1 MVKSH
6 RNCLRTL
13 AIALGSVLLVSSLAH
28 AKLRDSDEDTSRQID
43 RGTEQNKAAQRT
55 AATAQAA
62 LANNPNDKAAADQL
76 RQAQDV
82 IHANDK
88 FRDDSTAQFPDS
100 YRVQNAAANAA
111 ISEGDWNKS
120 LQYGQ
125 RAVDLAGNDPT
136 QLAVSLK
143 SLALAQNKT
152 GDFDSAA
159 ANAKR
164 GLDLKPADQKLTY
177 DLMSIYQDSTSR
189 AAAAAHDAKAN
200 ALAKNLSG
208 TMKPS
213 NLNPGQLPPPSTP
226 TPSPYRNPQ
235 VELAGERA
243 IARKAG
249 TEFFLKAKA
258 SNALGDAEQALKY
271 ADSAVKAD
279 PSMPDGYF
287 ERATAQ
293 AVLHQLTRAITDL
306 KTAIELWQ
314 GTGQNARLA
323 EAHGLSAKLKN
334 DTGDHKGALDDAD
347 KAIQYDPNGAPAYW
361 QRGVA
366 REALGQVQL
375 ALADYNKSADLAPQ
389 EYGAPR
395 DEAAARLMAPA
406 NAGPSAHTKPA
417 GALSAIA
424 GYYKGI
430 LAVAGLLL
438 ILVAVVSMWA
448 SRPNSPVKHITWS
461 TPFRSSSSNTSAA
474 TVIPDAAPGNLVPL
488 NGKYLRGRQIGQ
500 GGMGA
505 VYEGRDKDLQR
516 RVAIKCLR
524 PELQSRPRERA
535 RFVEEALRVASLH
548 HPHIVEIYDIIQ
560 AADAT
565 SIVFEYVEG
574 RTLHDELNENAGRH
588 LAPKKA
594 LKYLREIAEALDYA
608 HKHGVIHRDVKPAN
622 FMIDEH
628 GRTKVMDFGIARLVI
643 DSMQEMSTNT
653 IVGTPSYMPPEQS
666 MGKIS
671 RSLDIYA
678 LGVTFYEMLTGALPY
693 RGEDLNARME
703 GRFLPP
709 SQLLPGLPKAVDDVL
724 KKALDPNPEN
734 RQKTCLQLFEEAAGA
749 LDERP
754 TPA

>member
-1 MVKSH
+1 MVKSV
-6 RNCLRTL
+6 RYMMY
-13 AIALGSVLLVSSLAH
+13 GVLLLGFTFVCPISNATP
-28 AKLRDSDEDTSRQID
+28 DSID
-43 RGTEQNKAAQRT
+43 ANVTARKVTATIPVTK
-55 AATAQAA
+55 AATAAANQAQTTLATHPNDAAATAA
-62 LANNPNDKAAADQL
+62 LQQAQATIAANNQ
-76 RQAQDV
+76 
-82 IHANDK
+82 
-88 FRDDSTAQFPDS
+88 FRDQSAAQYPESFA
-100 YRVQNAAANAA
+100 VQNAAADASV
-111 ISEGDWNKS
+111 SEGDWNS
-120 LQYGQ
+120 GVRYGQ
-125 RAVDLAGNDPT
+125 NAVNLAGNDPA
-136 QLAVSLK
+136 QLPGALK
-143 SLALAQNKT
+143 FLALAQNRT
-152 GDFDSAA
+152 GDYENSA

-177 DLMSIYQDSTSR
+177 DLMSIYQDSIAR
-189 AAAAAHDAKAN
+189 AAAAAHDAKAG
-200 ALAKNLSG
+200 ALAKNLSSG
-208 TMKPS
+208 MKPS
-213 NLNPGQLPPPSTP
+213 DLNPGSLPNPATP

-243 IARKAG
+243 LARKAG
-249 TEFFLKAKA
+249 TEFFLKAK
-258 SNALGDAEQALKY
+258 SSLALGDADQALKY
-271 ADSAVKAD
+271 AEAAVKAD

-287 ERATAQ
+287 ERATSL
-293 AVLHQLTRAITDL
+293 AVMHQLTRAITDL

-314 GTGQNARLA
+314 GSGQNARLA

-334 DTGDHKGALDDAD
+334 DTGDHKGALEDAG
-347 KAIQYDPNGAPAYW
+347 KAIGYDPSGANAYW

-366 REALGQVQL
+366 REALGQVQQ
-375 ALADYNKSADLAPQ
+375 ALDDYNKSADLAPQ

-406 NAGPSAHTKPA
+406 NAGPSARPRPA
-417 GALSAIA
+417 GVLSTIA

-438 ILVAVVSMWA
+438 ILVAGFSMWA
-448 SRPNSPVKHITWS
+448 SRPNSPVKHLTWS
-461 TPFRSSSSNTSAA
+461 TPFRNGGSTNAA
-474 TVIPDAAPGNLVPL
+474 TVVPEAAPGDLVPL

-505 VYEGRDKDLQR
+505 VYEGHDKDLRR

-535 RFVEEALRVASLH
+535 RFVDEALRVASLH

-560 AADAT
+560 AADST

-574 RTLHDELNENAGRH
+574 RTLHDELNNNPGRH
-588 LAPKKA
+588 LEPKRA
-594 LKYLREIAEALDYA
+594 LKHLREIAEALDYA

-628 GRTKVMDFGIARLVI
+628 GRIKVMDFGIARLVI
-643 DSMQEMSTNT
+643 DSIREISTNT
-653 IVGTPSYMPPEQS
+653 IVGTPSYMAPEQS

-671 RSLDIYA
+671 RSLDVYA
-678 LGVTFYEMLTGALPY
+678 LGVTLYEMLTGGLPY

-709 SQLLPGLPKAVDDVL
+709 SELLPGLPKSIDDVM
-724 KKALDPNPEN
+724 KRALDPNPER
-734 RQKTCLQLFEEAAGA
+734 RQKSCVQLFEEAALA
-749 LDERP
+749 FDERP

>member
-1 MVKSH
+1 MFKS
-6 RNCLRTL
+6 RERRWLYRT
-13 AIALGSVLLVSSLAH
+13 AIAVLSLLLNSAAH
-28 AKLRDSDEDTSRQID
+28 AKRDAKVVVGQIKQNMVVTAD
-43 RGTEQNKAAQRT
+43 AINTEKNSE
-55 AATAQAA
+55 AT
-62 LANNPNDKAAADQL
+62 LATHPNDAVAAEELRKAREVQRSNDQY
-76 RQAQDV
+76 
-82 IHANDK
+82 
-88 FRDDSTAQFPDS
+88 RDQGASEFPNS
-100 YRVQNAAANAA
+100 FAVQNAAADAA
-111 ISEGDWNKS
+111 TAEGDWKAGVR
-120 LQYGQ
+120 YGQ
-125 RAVDLAGNDPT
+125 NAVDLAGNDPA
-136 QLAVSLK
+136 QLAGSLK
-143 SLALAQNKT
+143 FLALAQNKT
-152 GDFDSAA
+152 GDYDSAA

-164 GLDLKPADQKLTY
+164 ALDLKPADQKLTY
-177 DLMSIYQDSTSR
+177 DLMSIYQDSISR
-189 AAAAAHDAKAN
+189 SAAAAHDAKAN
-200 ALAKNLSG
+200 AFAKNLSG
-208 TMKPS
+208 NMKPS
-213 NLNPGQLPPPSTP
+213 NLGPGALPPPSTP
-226 TPSPYRNPQ
+226 APSPYRNPQ
-235 VELAGERA
+235 VELAGQRA
-243 IARKAG
+243 LARKTG

-258 SNALGDAEQALKY
+258 SLALGDAAEALKY
-271 ADSAVKAD
+271 ADAAVKAD
-279 PSMPDGYF
+279 PSLPDGYF
-287 ERATAQ
+287 ERATSL
-293 AVLHQLTRAITDL
+293 AVMHQLTRAITDL

-314 GTGQNARLA
+314 GSGQNARLA

-334 DTGDHKGALDDAD
+334 DAGDHKGALDDAD
-347 KAIQYDPNGAPAYW
+347 KAIGYDASGAPAYW

-406 NAGPSAHTKPA
+406 NAGPSAHPQA
-417 GALSAIA
+417 PGLLSAVA
-424 GYYKGI
+424 RNYKGI
-430 LAVAGLLL
+430 LGVAGLLL
-438 ILVAVVSMWA
+438 ILVAAFSMWA
-448 SRPNSPVKHITWS
+448 SRPNSPVKHLTWS
-461 TPFRSSSSNTSAA
+461 TPFRNPSDSSAA
-474 TVIPDAAPGNLVPL
+474 TSVPGGADGELIPL

-505 VYEGRDKDLQR
+505 VYEGRDKDLRR

-535 RFVEEALRVASLH
+535 RFIDEALRVASLH

-574 RTLHDELNENAGRH
+574 RTLHDELNNNPGRH
-588 LAPKKA
+588 LEPKRA
-594 LKYLREIAEALDYA
+594 LKHLREIAEALDYA

-643 DSMQEMSTNT
+643 DSMAEMSTNT

-678 LGVTFYEMLTGALPY
+678 LGVTLYEMLTGALPY
-693 RGEDLNARME
+693 RGEDLNARLE

-709 SQLLPGLPKAVDDVL
+709 SKLLPELPAAIDDVM

-749 LDERP
+749 FNERP